1 MANVVRLLI
10 AFLSRFAEMTCLIV
24 IHSSQYIGLE
34 RERERDTHTHTHTQR
49 DRERERKRV
58 GQVAV

>member
-34 RERERDTHTHTHTQR
+34 RERERDTHTHTHTHTHK
-49 DRERERKRV
+49 ETEKE
-58 GQVAV
+58 